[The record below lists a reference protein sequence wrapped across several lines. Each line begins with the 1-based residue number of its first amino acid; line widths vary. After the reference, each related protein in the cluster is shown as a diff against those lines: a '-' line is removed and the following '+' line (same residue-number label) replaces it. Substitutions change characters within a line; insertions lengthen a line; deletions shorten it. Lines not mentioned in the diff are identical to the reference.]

1 MEGKPDPGAGA
12 LNGVLVGRYGR
23 RPRTFGKDTPGV
35 NVTLVLVQEDG
46 AKKPVPMRKSRL
58 VVGRKPECAIRIP
71 VASVSREHCE
81 IVQEGDALVV
91 RDLGSSNGTYVNRE
105 RVQEAQ
111 LKAGDILAVG
121 PAVFVAV
128 FDGQPAEIDAKQ
140 AYLSGKAPEPA
151 AAAAAAPA
159 ARPAMPRQGTKPT
172 TRPAGKPVGKP
183 VSEDDFDIDSDDS
196 SISDFNFDFLD
207 EDEED
212 QKKL

>member
-1 MEGKPDPGAGA
+1 
-12 LNGVLVGRYGR
+12 
-23 RPRTFGKDTPGV
+23 V

-81 IVQEGDALVV
+81 VVQEGDSLTV

-105 RVQEAQ
+105 RVQEAK

-121 PAVFVAV
+121 PAVFVV
-128 FDGQPAEIDAKQ
+128 QVDGQPAEFDAKQ
-140 AYLSGKAPEPA
+140 AYTTGKAPEPA
-151 AAAAAAPA
+151 AAAASASRG
-159 ARPAMPRQGTKPT
+159 ARPAVPSS
-172 TRPAGKPVGKP
+172 RPAGKPAAKPAAKPGGTP
-183 VSEDDFDIDSDDS
+183 VSDDDFDIDPDDS

-207 EDEED
+207 EEEED